1 MYMGSSRSHPP
12 HIHML
17 SNLAY
22 PALLTDCGEMN
33 PLNACR
39 CSSAQKDSDIL
50 VPEISTQSD
59 RCALIQT
66 HALPLGLSSIKSE
79 KRSADHDHE

>member
-1 MYMGSSRSHPP
+1 MYTGRSRSHPP

-22 PALLTDCGEMN
+22 LALLTDCREMN

-39 CSSAQKDSDIL
+39 CSSAQKDSDVL
-50 VPEISTQSD
+50 VPAHKVTDVQIS
-59 RCALIQT
+59 AVIQT
-66 HALPLGLSSIKSE
+66 HALPLGLYLNK
-79 KRSADHDHE
+79 K